1 MRASIL
7 LLALALALGGCG
19 GARVV
24 TVPVDAGSAHVAEGE
39 ILRIEF
45 GSTNPS
51 IGDSWYLVTPPD
63 ATVLGEG
70 EEFFESEC
78 DQPGCGGLAGWSF
91 PARGEG
97 TTSLVFRYC
106 YRSGPDDCQPEPDRG
121 PTEPVQFT
129 VTVG

>member
-51 IGDSWYLVTPPD
+51 IGDAWYLVTPPD

-106 YRSGPDDCQPEPDRG
+106 YRSWPDDCKPEPDRG